1 MATFLMLST
10 VGPDGAATLT
20 ENPDRLK
27 AVNAEVEAMGVRVVA
42 QWALLGQYDFCTVL
56 DAPDETT
63 MARVA
68 LVLGSRGTLKTLTLS
83 AIPIDDYVD
92 GVLKA
97 GEGLRPQ
104 CHQKPW
110 RVRSRRTSSREKSS
124 PRMLPSDMRRMRYP
138 SRGDLGHLEAAHPR
152 ALVAVAHVHLGPRRE
167 RGPCIRVHARPPRR
181 CSRPHG
187 MRRDAVPAS

>member
-42 QWALLGQYDFCTVL
+42 QWALLGPFDFCTVL

-83 AIPIDDYVD
+83 AIPIDDYI
-92 GVLKA
+92 GAVLRA
-97 GEGLRPQ
+97 GE
-104 CHQKPW
+104 
-110 RVRSRRTSSREKSS
+110 
-124 PRMLPSDMRRMRYP
+124 D
-138 SRGDLGHLEAAHPR
+138 
-152 ALVAVAHVHLGPRRE
+152 
-167 RGPCIRVHARPPRR
+167 
-181 CSRPHG
+181 
-187 MRRDAVPAS
+187 